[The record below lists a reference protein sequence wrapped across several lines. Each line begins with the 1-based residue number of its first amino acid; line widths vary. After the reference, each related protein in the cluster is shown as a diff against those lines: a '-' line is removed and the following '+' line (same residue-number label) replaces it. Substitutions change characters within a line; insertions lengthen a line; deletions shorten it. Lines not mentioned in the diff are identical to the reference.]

1 MKGEKIIEKKLNFNV
16 VSLVIH
22 DKELS
27 DKLLKEAIK
36 EKTTNKTS
44 LICDLLNEAL
54 DYRSG
59 DYKDPCV
66 SMLNKVIDKQN
77 ETIKMLLEIISK
89 MDKKEIK
96 DDIYHKLLCVIDNRI
111 RWENHL
117 HESWEESGHYDKL
130 EPRLNK
136 QLRKALDSYEQ
147 T

>member
-1 MKGEKIIEKKLNFNV
+1 
-16 VSLVIH
+16 
-22 DKELS
+22 
-27 DKLLKEAIK
+27 
-36 EKTTNKTS
+36 
-44 LICDLLNEAL
+44 
-54 DYRSG
+54 
-59 DYKDPCV
+59 
-66 SMLNKVIDKQN
+66 MLNKVIDKQN

-136 QLRKALDSYEQ
+136 QLRKALDSHEQ